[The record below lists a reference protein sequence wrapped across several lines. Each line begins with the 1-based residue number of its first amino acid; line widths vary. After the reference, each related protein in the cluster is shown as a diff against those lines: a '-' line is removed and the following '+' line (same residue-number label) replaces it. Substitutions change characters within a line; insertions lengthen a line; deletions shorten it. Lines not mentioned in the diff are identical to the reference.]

1 MTEPQP
7 DRIRPPGETSGTP
20 RRPAQRLAGPTL
32 TFDLTAE
39 LEQLRREETYRSGDR
54 NAKTLAKEPDLR
66 VVLTVLKEG
75 ARLRE
80 HQAPGPVAVQTI
92 SGRLRLHAGGQ
103 TFDLPTGHLLTLERD
118 LPHDVEALEESAFLI
133 TIGWR
138 SGQHAEG

>member
-1 MTEPQP
+1 MDEHQV
-7 DRIRPPGETSGTP
+7 GEGRSAGAAGG
-20 RRPAQRLAGPTL
+20 RGQRPAQRLAGPAL
-32 TFDLTAE
+32 TFDLVAE
-39 LEQLRREETYRSGDR
+39 SEQLRREETYATGDR
-54 NAKTLAKEPDLR
+54 NAKTLVKEPDLR

-92 SGRLRLHAGGQ
+92 QGQVRLHAGGQ
-103 TFDLPTGHLLTLERD
+103 TFDLPTGHLLTLEPD